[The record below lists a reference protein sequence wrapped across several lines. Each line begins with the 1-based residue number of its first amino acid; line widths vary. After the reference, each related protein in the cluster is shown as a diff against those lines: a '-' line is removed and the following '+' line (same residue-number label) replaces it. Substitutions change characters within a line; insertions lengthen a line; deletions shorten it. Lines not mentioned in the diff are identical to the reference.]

1 MIQTRDSGAASMTE
15 RSPMIGAAL
24 LLAPTLCVGALR
36 FGLPN
41 IEVLLKQDLVAQ
53 AIIHG
58 LAIIIGILMFLRYR
72 VVEDHEYHRSSAI
85 KNLSSIYRME
95 DKGLWSKGD
104 AALERLEEQ
113 ARGKPKGRAGLRFQQ
128 KMQGSVSE
136 LNKEG
141 SELELDRDDARMEVD
156 VQVEGMATIVD
167 AQVADSSESSKLS
180 GSLGSSAEASA
191 QRRLKKELARRERE
205 AAKAAAREAK
215 AEAKAQKAAA
225 KAAAK
230 AEKAEAKA
238 TAKQAALEAKAAK
251 SGKSGR
257 AAKAASMAWE
267 ASEENQ
273 WATPVPSSLAK
284 SVISCQE
291 CGAVN
296 NSGTAY
302 CSSCGAFL

>member
-85 KNLSSIYRME
+85 KNLSSMYRME

>member
-1 MIQTRDSGAASMTE
+1 MTE
-15 RSPMIGAAL
+15 RSPMIGVAL

-58 LAIIIGILMFLRYR
+58 LAILLGIVMFLRYR

-85 KNLSSIYRME
+85 KNLSSMYRME
-95 DKGLWSKGD
+95 DKGLWNKGD
-104 AALERLEEQ
+104 AALERLEAQ
-113 ARGKPKGRAGLRFQQ
+113 ARSQPKGRAGLRFQQ
-128 KMQGSVSE
+128 RMQGSVSG

-141 SELELDRDDARMEVD
+141 SELELHRDDQRMEVD
-156 VQVEGMATIVD
+156 VQVEGMTPIVD
-167 AQVADSSESSKLS
+167 AQVADQADSGKLT
-180 GSLGSSAEASA
+180 GTLGASAEASA
-191 QRRLKKELARRERE
+191 QRRLNAELARRERE
-205 AAKAAAREAK
+205 AARSERKSAKAAAK
-215 AEAKAQKAAA
+215 ADKAAA

-238 TAKQAALEAKAAK
+238 AAKQAAIEAKAAK
-251 SGKSGR
+251 SGKKGK
-257 AAKAASMAWE
+257 AAKAAAMAWE
-267 ASEENQ
+267 AEDENQ

-296 NSGTAY
+296 SSGSAY

>member
-1 MIQTRDSGAASMTE
+1 MTE
-15 RSPMIGAAL
+15 RSPMIGVAL

-58 LAIIIGILMFLRYR
+58 LAILIGIVMFLRYR

-85 KNLSSIYRME
+85 KNLSSMYRLE
-95 DKGLWSKGD
+95 DKGLWNKGD
-104 AALERLEEQ
+104 AALERLEAQ
-113 ARGKPKGRAGLRFQQ
+113 ARSQPKGRAGLRFQQ
-128 KMQGSVSE
+128 KMQGSVSG
-136 LNKEG
+136 LNKEQ
-141 SELELDRDDARMEVD
+141 SELELDRDDERMDID
-156 VQVEGMATIVD
+156 VAVEGLATIVD
-167 AQVADSSESSKLS
+167 AQVASTEQSAKLS
-180 GSLGSSAEASA
+180 GTLGASAEASA
-191 QRRLKKELARRERE
+191 QRRLSKELARREKDAVRNQRQASKQ
-205 AAKAAAREAK
+205 AAKE
-215 AEAKAQKAAA
+215 E

-238 TAKQAALEAKAAK
+238 AAKQAALEAKAAK
-251 SGKSGR
+251 SGKAGR
-257 AAKAASMAWE
+257 AAKAAAMAWE
-267 ASEENQ
+267 ASEDNQ

-296 NSGTAY
+296 SSGTAY

>member
-1 MIQTRDSGAASMTE
+1 MTE
-15 RSPMIGAAL
+15 RSPMIGVAL

-58 LAIIIGILMFLRYR
+58 LAILLGIVMFLRYR

-85 KNLSSIYRME
+85 KNLSSMYRME
-95 DKGLWSKGD
+95 DKGLWNKGD
-104 AALERLEEQ
+104 AALERLEAQ
-113 ARGKPKGRAGLRFQQ
+113 ARSQPKGRAGLRFQQ
-128 KMQGSVSE
+128 RMQGSVSG

-141 SELELDRDDARMEVD
+141 SELELHRDDQRMEVD
-156 VQVEGMATIVD
+156 VQVEGMTPIVD
-167 AQVADSSESSKLS
+167 AQVADQADSGKLT
-180 GSLGSSAEASA
+180 GTLGASAEASA
-191 QRRLKKELARRERE
+191 QRRLNAELARRERE
-205 AAKAAAREAK
+205 AARSERKSAKAAAK
-215 AEAKAQKAAA
+215 ADKAAA

-238 TAKQAALEAKAAK
+238 AAKQAAIEAKAAK
-251 SGKSGR
+251 SGKKGK
-257 AAKAASMAWE
+257 AAKAAAMAWE
-267 ASEENQ
+267 SDDENQ

-296 NSGTAY
+296 SSGSAY

>member
-1 MIQTRDSGAASMTE
+1 MTE
-15 RSPMIGAAL
+15 RSPMIGVAL

-41 IEVLLKQDLVAQ
+41 IEALLKQDLVAQ

-58 LAIIIGILMFLRYR
+58 LAILLGIVMFLRYR

-85 KNLSSIYRME
+85 KGLSSMYRLE
-95 DKGLWSKGD
+95 DKGLWNKGD
-104 AALERLEEQ
+104 AALERLEAQ
-113 ARGKPKGRAGLRFQQ
+113 ARTQPKGRSGLRFQQ
-128 KMQGSVSE
+128 KMQGSVSG

-141 SELELDRDDARMEVD
+141 SELELDRDDSRMDVD

-167 AQVADSSESSKLS
+167 AQVADQTQSSKLT
-180 GSLGSSAEASA
+180 GALGSSAEASA
-191 QRRLKKELARRERE
+191 QRRLTKELARRERE
-205 AAKAAAREAK
+205 AARSERNSAKAAAREAK
-215 AEAKAQKAAA
+215 AAAKADKAAA
-225 KAAAK
+225 KATAK
-230 AEKAEAKA
+230 AAKAEAKA
-238 TAKQAALEAKAAK
+238 AAKQAALEAKAAK
-251 SGKSGR
+251 SGKKGR
-257 AAKAASMAWE
+257 AAKAAAMAWE

-273 WATPVPSSLAK
+273 WATPAPSSLAK

>member
-1 MIQTRDSGAASMTE
+1 MTE
-15 RSPMIGAAL
+15 RSPMIGVAL

-58 LAIIIGILMFLRYR
+58 LAILLGIVMFLRYR

-85 KNLSSIYRME
+85 KNLSSMYRME
-95 DKGLWSKGD
+95 DKGLWNKGD
-104 AALERLEEQ
+104 AALERLEAQ
-113 ARGKPKGRAGLRFQQ
+113 ARSQPKGRAGLRFQQ
-128 KMQGSVSE
+128 RMQGSVSG

-141 SELELDRDDARMEVD
+141 SELELHRDDQRMEVD
-156 VQVEGMATIVD
+156 VQVEGITPIVD
-167 AQVADSSESSKLS
+167 AQVADQADSGKLS
-180 GSLGSSAEASA
+180 GALGASAEASA
-191 QRRLKKELARRERE
+191 QRRLNAELARRERE
-205 AAKAAAREAK
+205 AARSERKSAKAAAK
-215 AEAKAQKAAA
+215 ADKAAA

-238 TAKQAALEAKAAK
+238 AAKQAAIEAKAAK
-251 SGKSGR
+251 SGKKGKG
-257 AAKAASMAWE
+257 AKAAAMAWE
-267 ASEENQ
+267 ADDENQ

-296 NSGTAY
+296 SSGSAY

>member
-1 MIQTRDSGAASMTE
+1 MTE
-15 RSPMIGAAL
+15 RSPMIGVAL

-58 LAIIIGILMFLRYR
+58 LAILLGIVMFLRYR

-85 KNLSSIYRME
+85 KNLSSMYRME
-95 DKGLWSKGD
+95 DKGLWNKGD
-104 AALERLEEQ
+104 AALERLEAQ
-113 ARGKPKGRAGLRFQQ
+113 ARSQPKGRAGLRFQQ
-128 KMQGSVSE
+128 RMQGSVSG

-141 SELELDRDDARMEVD
+141 SELELHRDDQRMEVD
-156 VQVEGMATIVD
+156 VQVEGMTPIVD
-167 AQVADSSESSKLS
+167 AQVADQADSGKLT
-180 GSLGSSAEASA
+180 GTLGASAEASA
-191 QRRLKKELARRERE
+191 QRRLNAELARRERE
-205 AAKAAAREAK
+205 AARSERKSAKAAAK
-215 AEAKAQKAAA
+215 ADKAAA

-238 TAKQAALEAKAAK
+238 AAKQAAIEAKAAK
-251 SGKSGR
+251 SGKKGKG
-257 AAKAASMAWE
+257 AKAAAMAWE
-267 ASEENQ
+267 ADDENQ

-296 NSGTAY
+296 SSGSAY

>member
-1 MIQTRDSGAASMTE
+1 MTE
-15 RSPMIGAAL
+15 RSPMIGVAL
-24 LLAPTLCVGALR
+24 FLAPTLCVVALR

-58 LAIIIGILMFLRYR
+58 LAILLGIVMFLRYR

-85 KNLSSIYRME
+85 KNLSSMYRME
-95 DKGLWSKGD
+95 DKGLWNKGD
-104 AALERLEEQ
+104 AALERLEAQ
-113 ARGKPKGRAGLRFQQ
+113 ARSQPKGRAGLRFQQ
-128 KMQGSVSE
+128 RMQGSVSG

-141 SELELDRDDARMEVD
+141 SELELHHDDQRMEVD
-156 VQVEGMATIVD
+156 VQVEGITPIVD
-167 AQVADSSESSKLS
+167 AQVADQADSGKLS
-180 GSLGSSAEASA
+180 GALGASAEASA
-191 QRRLKKELARRERE
+191 QRRLNAELARRERE
-205 AAKAAAREAK
+205 AARSERKSAKAAAK
-215 AEAKAQKAAA
+215 ADKAAA

-238 TAKQAALEAKAAK
+238 AAKQAAIEAKAAK
-251 SGKSGR
+251 SGKKGK
-257 AAKAASMAWE
+257 AAKAAAMAWE
-267 ASEENQ
+267 AEDENQ

-296 NSGTAY
+296 SSETAY

>member
-1 MIQTRDSGAASMTE
+1 MTE

-85 KNLSSIYRME
+85 KNLSSMYRME